1 MTMNSKWVLS
11 VCVAL
16 ASLGLAAGCASKCC
30 SSCGDCNCQKSKGE
44 EKSSLDQRHFGE
56 KMKLADSKTV
66 PIRTVL
72 ASPDKYKD
80 KYIRVSAV
88 VREVCQHKGC
98 WIRMADGEA
107 GDGLFVK
114 FVCPIEGRL
123 IPTDAVGKP
132 VVVEGTLV
140 VEMVDEDEARHIA
153 EEAGKSADDI
163 RKIVGP
169 QKRMRMS
176 APAAV
181 IMGLKSG
188 STAMAH

>member
-1 MTMNSKWVLS
+1 MSGKWVL
-11 VCVAL
+11 CLCAAL

-30 SSCGDCNCQKSKGE
+30 SSCGDCNCPKGKCHE
-44 EKSSLDQRHFGE
+44 QSSLDQQHFGE
-56 KMKLADSKTV
+56 KMTLADSKTV

-80 KYIRVSAV
+80 KPIRVSAV
-88 VREVCQHKGC
+88 VREVCLHKGC
-98 WIRMADGEA
+98 WIRMADGDK

-123 IPTDAVGKP
+123 IPTEAVGKP
-132 VVVEGTLV
+132 VIVEGTLV

-153 EEAGKSADDI
+153 EEAGKSAEEI

-181 IMGLKSG
+181 IMGLKSSG
-188 STAMAH
+188 TAMAK